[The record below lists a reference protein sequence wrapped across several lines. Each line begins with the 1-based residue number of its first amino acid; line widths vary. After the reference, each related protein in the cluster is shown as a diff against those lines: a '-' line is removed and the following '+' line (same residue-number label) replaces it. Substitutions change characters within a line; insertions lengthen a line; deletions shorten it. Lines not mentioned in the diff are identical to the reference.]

1 LDTNVT
7 GVENDKNWLNDSKC
21 NHLKYVVIGAKVMI
35 TKNFNIFKGAING
48 AIATFTFS
56 IFDDNEIIT
65 SIIIKV
71 V

>member
-35 TKNFNIFKGAING
+35 TKNFNIFKGAI
-48 AIATFTFS
+48 
-56 IFDDNEIIT
+56 
-65 SIIIKV
+65 IKV